1 MIKRRDKRMI
11 KDNIKWHPYP
21 QEKPRYGGDYSVY
34 LIDKGKIYESVSVWI
49 PQLNMFFAEAD
60 TVVVAWADSDQ
71 PLISSQLS
79 QLLASSKLLEPYE
92 EES

>member
-1 MIKRRDKRMI
+1 MI
-11 KDNIKWHPYP
+11 KDNIKWYPYP

-34 LIDKGKIYESVSVWI
+34 LIDKGKIHKSVSVWI
-49 PQLNMFFAEAD
+49 PQLNMFSAEAS
-60 TVVVAWADSDQ
+60 TIVVAWADSDQ

-92 EES
+92 EEI

>member
-1 MIKRRDKRMI
+1 M
-11 KDNIKWHPYP
+11 
-21 QEKPRYGGDYSVY
+21 
-34 LIDKGKIYESVSVWI
+34 IDKGALYESVPVWI
-49 PQLNMFFAEAD
+49 PQLNMFLAQAD
-60 TVVVAWADSDQ
+60 TVVVARAHSGQ

>member
-1 MIKRRDKRMI
+1 MI
-11 KDNIKWHPYP
+11 KDNIKKDNIKWYPYP
-21 QEKPRYGGDYSVY
+21 REKPRYGGDYSVY
-34 LIDKGKIYESVSVWI
+34 LIDKGEIYESVSVWI
-49 PQLNMFFAEAD
+49 PQLNMFSAEAN
-60 TVVVAWADSDQ
+60 TIVVAWADSDQ

>member
-1 MIKRRDKRMI
+1 MI

-21 QEKPRYGGDYSVY
+21 REKPRYEGDYSVY
-34 LIDKGKIYESVSVWI
+34 LIDEGEIYESVSLWI

-60 TVVVAWADSDQ
+60 TIVVAWADSDQ
-71 PLISSQLS
+71 LLS
-79 QLLASSKLLEPYE
+79 PYE

>member
-1 MIKRRDKRMI
+1 MI
-11 KDNIKWHPYP
+11 KDNIKWCPYP

-34 LIDKGKIYESVSVWI
+34 LIDKGEIYKSVSVWI

-60 TVVVAWADSDQ
+60 TVVVAWADSGQ

-79 QLLASSKLLEPYE
+79 QLLASSKMLEPYE
-92 EES
+92 EEYD

>member
-1 MIKRRDKRMI
+1 MI

-21 QEKPRYGGDYSVY
+21 QEKPGYGGDYSVY
-34 LIDKGKIYESVSVWI
+34 LIDKGEIYKSVSVWI

-60 TVVVAWADSDQ
+60 AVVVAWADSDQ

>member
-1 MIKRRDKRMI
+1 MI
-11 KDNIKWHPYP
+11 KDNIKKDNIKWYPYP

-34 LIDKGKIYESVSVWI
+34 LIDKGEIHESVSVWI
-49 PQLNMFFAEAD
+49 PQLNMFSAEAN
-60 TVVVAWADSDQ
+60 TIVVAWADSDQ

-92 EES
+92 EEI